1 MTDDRN
7 KRGPQDAA
15 RINVHERWELDYWTK
30 ELGVTADELR
40 AAVQQVGVMAKDVR
54 KHLGK

>member
-1 MTDDRN
+1 MPDDRS

-15 RINVHERWELDYWTK
+15 RINVHESWELEYWTE
-30 ELGVTADELR
+30 ELGVTEQELR
-40 AAVQQVGVMAKDVR
+40 DAVQQVGPMSKDVR